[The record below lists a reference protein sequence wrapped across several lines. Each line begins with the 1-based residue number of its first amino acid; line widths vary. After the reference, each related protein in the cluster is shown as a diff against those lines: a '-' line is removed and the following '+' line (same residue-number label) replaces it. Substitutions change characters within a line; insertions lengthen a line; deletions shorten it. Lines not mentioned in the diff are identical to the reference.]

1 MVNVELVYIPV
12 DQEAIHMHLTVA
24 VGATV
29 ADVLQL
35 SDLLQNHPEIK
46 DMPVGIFAKPVTLDT
61 MVKSGDRIEIYRPLM
76 IDPKEKRRQ
85 RARQKK

>member
-12 DQEAIHMHLTVA
+12 NQRTIHLHLVVA

-29 ADVLQL
+29 AEVLQQ
-35 SDLLQNHPEIK
+35 SGLLQSHVEIK
-46 DMPVGIFAKPVTLDT
+46 DMSVGIFAKPVSLNTV
-61 MVKSGDRIEIYRPLM
+61 VKSGDRIEIYRPLV

-85 RARQKK
+85 RARQKN